1 MANTE
6 RKGDEET
13 RTGAL
18 WKEGAPGVVMV
29 LWDPDFVVPCCPQ
42 VYSATLAAR
51 RAGNPL
57 RVFAR

>member
-1 MANTE
+1 
-6 RKGDEET
+6 
-13 RTGAL
+13 
-18 WKEGAPGVVMV
+18 MV
-29 LWDPDFVVPCCPQ
+29 LWDPDYFMVLCCPQ